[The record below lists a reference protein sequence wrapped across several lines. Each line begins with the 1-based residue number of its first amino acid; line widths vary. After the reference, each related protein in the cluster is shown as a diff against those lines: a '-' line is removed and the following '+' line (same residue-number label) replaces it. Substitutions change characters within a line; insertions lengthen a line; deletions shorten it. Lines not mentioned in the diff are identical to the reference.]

1 MIEDIVG
8 FAAGVLTSINIIPQ
22 IIHSIKTKE
31 VEDISLWM
39 FLIYDVG
46 LILWVTYGLMI
57 GSYPIIVM
65 DGIACLSSLLMTY
78 LKLRYHPKSKKRK

>member
-22 IIHSIKTKE
+22 IIRSIKTKE

-39 FLIYDVG
+39 FLIYDIG
-46 LILWVTYGLMI
+46 LILWVSYGFMI
-57 GSYPIIVM
+57 KSHPIMIM
-65 DGIACLSSLLMTY
+65 DGIACLSSIFMTY
-78 LKLRYHPKSKKRK
+78 LKIKYNPKSKKKK